1 MSLIDEVQA
10 DIKRKSNI
18 YLLIEL
24 ARQAG
29 LEIDKDSIEWATD
42 RDIEQNI
49 EMMRT
54 FLYVRDGD
62 AE

>member
-18 YLLIEL
+18 SLLLEL

-49 EMMRT
+49 EMLRT